1 MANIIKIKR
10 GLKADVD
17 KLTLLPGELGVTLDT
32 QELYVGDAQGNKQL
46 IKGAAAGIVES
57 AEKLATARNIT
68 MSGDATGTAAFDGS
82 KDIEIALAL
91 ANSGVAA
98 GTYTKVT
105 VDAKG
110 RVTAGKSLTSED
122 LPTITVE
129 NISGLSDEFAK
140 YVALSTYN
148 GDMQVIE
155 TNLTG
160 INQTL
165 VNKADKTELV
175 KNIKD
180 GSNTG
185 ALRSSGSTAASGLNS
200 IALGLNNT
208 ASGNS
213 SVALGGYNEA
223 KKVSSVA
230 LGSYNEVDGNSSVA
244 LGDGNVITGRY
255 AIAEGLYNEVTKDY
269 AHAEGMNNQAYGE
282 AQHVQG
288 KWNLASEDLAHIVG
302 NGEAGPYYGD
312 PDENRSNAHTL
323 DWNGNA
329 WYQGDVYVGSTSG
342 KNKDEG
348 SVRLAK
354 VTELDSYVSLAN
366 AETISGAK
374 DFTGGLNKSGKAVAT
389 EEYVTTQING
399 VNETITNLSN
409 TVADKA
415 DASSVYTKTEV
426 DGKIAGTFRF
436 AGEAESVD
444 KLPTTNVK
452 AGDVYQVG
460 DKEYAYDGEGWIELG
475 FNIDLS
481 SYITKTEVSGTYA
494 TKTALSEG
502 LATKADKNSVY
513 TKTETDNLLS
523 AKATTT
529 DLNNL
534 TTRVGNAETEIA
546 KKANSATTLAGYG
559 ISNAYT
565 KTEVDTALE
574 SKLTTDSVV
583 DGGTF

>member
-110 RVTAGKSLTSED
+110 RVTAGKALTSED

-148 GDMQVIE
+148 GDMKVIE

-185 ALRSSGSTAASGLNS
+185 ALKSSGSTAASGLNA

-223 KKVSSVA
+223 KKASSVA

-282 AQHVQG
+282 TQHVQG
-288 KWNLASEDLAHIVG
+288 KWNLPSADFAHIVG
-302 NGEAGPYYGD
+302 NGEAGPYNGN

-354 VTELDSYVSLAN
+354 VTELNSYVSLAN
-366 AETISGAK
+366 TETISGAK
-374 DFTGGLNKSGKAVAT
+374 DFTGGLSKSGKTVAT
-389 EEYVTTQING
+389 EEYVTNQING

-415 DASSVYTKTEV
+415 DASNVYTKTEV

-460 DKEYAYDGEGWIELG
+460 DKEYAYDGEGWVELG